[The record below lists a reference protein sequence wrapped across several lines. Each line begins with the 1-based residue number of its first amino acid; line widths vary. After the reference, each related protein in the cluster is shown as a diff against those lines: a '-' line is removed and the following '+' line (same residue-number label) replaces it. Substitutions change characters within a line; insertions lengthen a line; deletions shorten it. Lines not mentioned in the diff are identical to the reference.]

1 MVFNICYLTS
11 YGLPGLLQ
19 ITVTQ
24 KSPRSNSLTFRFL
37 ICRYCESI
45 GATLQKEKRG
55 SIFITPT
62 LIAVLRELT
71 ERIAESSQT
80 SFTEKSSWFGKKT
93 SRGEYIWKALESNLT
108 KFVAGEEVTEETET
122 DANRNKSIDV
132 LDQRFGRISSDANL
146 NKMVSMPN
154 LRAQM
159 STPVYGQF
167 PPENRR
173 TSARYTTHAADRY
186 GPGGPVTAPQ
196 DYDAVR
202 PGSMPTSGIATPDLP
217 AGEYSP
223 HMQQTTMMASTYAP
237 PSSYVPPSGSALP
250 SSYAPHAPPTPI
262 PTAPEVPEV
271 IHEETGEKKAE
282 TPVEKEEDKSE
293 KDRDKKGTFFRK
305 YMILNLD
312 AGKPQGSGWFGGWF
326 RRPPSE
332 SPPDAGTPGKP
343 IKAKLGEESAFY
355 YDKDLKK
362 WVNKK
367 VSFGHY
373 QASLLQAPETATKP
387 AAPPPPPKRLASK
400 APSSP
405 STPAPIPP
413 SSSTSSLPPQ
423 PTPVASSVPSLR
435 SEPPTKDASLPSSRA
450 FPAIKAPSQSADPL
464 EALLAGR
471 PASGARGVKKP
482 ARSRYVD
489 VMNKK

>member
-1 MVFNICYLTS
+1 M
-11 YGLPGLLQ
+11 
-19 ITVTQ
+19 VTQ
-24 KSPRSNSLTFRFL
+24 TSPRSNSLTFRFL
-37 ICRYCESI
+37 ITRYCESI

-108 KFVAGEEVTEETET
+108 KFVAGEEVNEETET
-122 DANRNKSIDV
+122 DTNRNKSIDV
-132 LDQRFGRISSDANL
+132 QDQRFGRISSDANL

-173 TSARYTTHAADRY
+173 TSAAHSRYSTHAPDRY
-186 GPGGPVTAPQ
+186 GPGGLATAPQ
-196 DYDAVR
+196 DYDTVR
-202 PGSMPTSGIATPDLP
+202 PGSMPTSGIATPDVP

-223 HMQQTTMMASTYAP
+223 HMQQTTMIASTYAP
-237 PSSYVPPSGSALP
+237 HSSYIPPSGSAPP

-262 PTAPEVPEV
+262 PTAPEIPEI
-271 IHEETGEKKAE
+271 IHEETEEKKPE
-282 TPVEKEEDKSE
+282 TPVEKEEDKPD
-293 KDRDKKGTFFRK
+293 KDKDKKCNFFQKRQ
-305 YMILNLD
+305 ILILA

-332 SPPDAGTPGKP
+332 SPADAGGPGKP
-343 IKAKLGEESAFY
+343 IKAKLGDESSFY

-367 VSFGHY
+367 VSLGHY
-373 QASLLQAPETATKP
+373 QTSLLQAPETTTQSP
-387 AAPPPPPKRLASK
+387 APPPPPKRLASK

-405 STPAPIPP
+405 SISAPIPP

-423 PTPVASSVPSLR
+423 PTPVPSSVRTPSVT
-435 SEPPTKDASLPSSRA
+435 SEPPTRDTSLPPSRSS
-450 FPAIKAPSQSADPL
+450 PAIKAPSQSADPL